1 MRFTHSHLQVE
12 RLFLLLLCCLT
23 LFLAGCGSQ
32 KEQQEASQI
41 YTLTDQLGREVTLP
55 EHPQR
60 IVVLQHHSLDILV
73 QLGAKDKIV
82 GVMKNWDNLLDAS
95 FARVMPGIEDLPMPG
110 TLKNASVEEIAQL
123 KPDVVIVS
131 NQMPQET
138 IGQLEKLGIPVVGI
152 TLYTADKEQASTM
165 SPDLKDP
172 EEAYNDGLRQA
183 VTILARIA
191 GNPARGEELLSYID
205 KNRQIVTDHLAEIP
219 EAQRVRVFMANENNY
234 TYGTGKY
241 VGLAMKR
248 AGAKNVAETLKGY
261 VQVTPEQ
268 VASWNPDVIFVQ
280 SRYAPILEQIKT
292 SPAWREINAVKNRR
306 LYMAPDYAKPW
317 GNPTPESMALGEI
330 WLAKTLYPDHFKDV
344 DMDKLVNDY
353 YETFYGV
360 PYSGQDGSAGEG
372 R

>member
-1 MRFTHSHLQVE
+1 MKPIQLQLQRFCL
-12 RLFLLLLCCLT
+12 LFFCI
-23 LFLAGCGSQ
+23 LALVLSGCGETAQ
-32 KEQQEASQI
+32 PAQEAQQT

-55 EHPQR
+55 ENPQR

-73 QLGAKDKIV
+73 QLGAKDKVV
-82 GVMKNWDNLLDAS
+82 GVMKNWDNLLDKS
-95 FARVMPGIEDLPMPG
+95 FAHVMPGIADLPMPG
-110 TLKNASVEEIAQL
+110 TLKDASVEEIAQL

-131 NQMPQET
+131 NQMPRET
-138 IGQLEKLGIPVVGI
+138 IDKLEKLGIPVVGI
-152 TLYTADKEQASTM
+152 TLYTADKEQASTL

-172 EEAYNDGLRQA
+172 EEAYNDGLRRA

-191 GNPARGEELLSYID
+191 GNPDRGEQLLAYIQ
-205 KNRQIVTDHLAEIP
+205 KNRRIVSNHLAEIP
-219 EAQRVRVFMANENNY
+219 EDQRVRVFMANENNY

-268 VASWNPDVIFVQ
+268 VAAWNPDVIFVQ

-292 SPAWREINAVKNRR
+292 SPAWREINAVKNGR

-330 WLAKTLYPDHFKDV
+330 WLAKTLYPDHFQDV
-344 DMDKLVNDY
+344 DMDALVNDY
-353 YETFYGV
+353 YKTFYGV
-360 PYSGQDGSAGEG
+360 PYDA
-372 R
+372 